1 MRKKNPQGMLLS
13 INCFAGQINKVYYFS
28 LLPRE
33 TWRTKPGTFVW
44 LDCSLSLC
52 LMRTT
57 WLLLLGSLA
66 LVIISHVPALR
77 SPLLPLKISIS
88 SQVPGSCCRAPSTS
102 EPSPL
107 PSGSSPSPAPE
118 PSAQAGSHC
127 CASTRHRE
135 SLSNGSPLK
144 WHCCIQP

>member
-1 MRKKNPQGMLLS
+1 MLLS
-13 INCFAGQINKVYYFS
+13 TNRFAGQINKVSYFS
-28 LLPRE
+28 LLPRD
-33 TWRTKPGTFVW
+33 TWRTKTGTFVR
-44 LDCSLSLC
+44 LDWSLSLR

-77 SPLLPLKISIS
+77 SPLLPLKIGKS
-88 SQVPGSCCRAPSTS
+88 SQVPGSFCGAPSTS
-102 EPSPL
+102 EPSSL

-118 PSAQAGSHC
+118 PSVQAGSHL

-135 SLSNGSPLK
+135 SPSNGPPLK